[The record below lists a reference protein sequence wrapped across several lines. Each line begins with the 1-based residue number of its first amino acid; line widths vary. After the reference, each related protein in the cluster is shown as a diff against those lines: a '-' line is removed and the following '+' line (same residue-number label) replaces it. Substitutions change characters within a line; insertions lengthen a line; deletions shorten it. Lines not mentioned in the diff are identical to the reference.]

1 MHGKIK
7 HIKHGKIIQVKVKMK
22 CINQSY
28 EQAYTKSSNCNTCKI
43 KQNNNKKYI
52 SIAIETAK
60 CTLDTPLYNNIC
72 Q

>member
-7 HIKHGKIIQVKVKMK
+7 HIKHGKIIQVKVNMK
-22 CINQSY
+22 FINQSY
-28 EQAYTKSSNCNTCKI
+28 EQAYTKSSNYNTCKI

-52 SIAIETAK
+52 SISIETTK
-60 CTLDTPLYNNIC
+60 CTLDTPLYNNVR